1 MDIRHTSL
9 PGVLL
14 ITPKV
19 HGDARGYLFE
29 SYRLDALA
37 KAGVPPFVQDN
48 QSLSSK
54 GTLRGL
60 HYQLDRPQAKL
71 VRVIRGAIYDVA
83 VDIRRGSPTFG
94 RWHAETL
101 SADNKHQLFVP
112 VGFAHGFCALEDGTE
127 VLYKCGDY
135 YSGAAD
141 QRGVVWNDPALGIP
155 WPCQDPLVSDKDRI
169 LLPLAGDGR
178 GDRQDLP
185 LFQASSRG

>member
-1 MDIRHTSL
+1 VDIRTTSL

-14 ITPKV
+14 IQPRV

-29 SYRLDALA
+29 SYRQDLLE
-37 KAGVPPFVQDN
+37 KQGLPPFVQDN

-94 RWHAETL
+94 RWIAETL
-101 SADNKHQLFVP
+101 SADNKLQLFVP

-141 QRGVVWNDPALGIP
+141 QRGVLWSDPGLAIS
-155 WPCQDPLVSDKDRI
+155 WPFEAPLVSDKDRI
-169 LLPLAGDGR
+169 LLPLTSDR
-178 GDRQDLP
+178 GDLP
-185 LFQASSRG
+185 VFAAKASAPQG